1 MGQPAT
7 GFSEFHTPLVPIG
20 LHSFQTPT
28 PVRPTGEGRLA
39 NCEAPVNFGLP
50 VARFRPEVGNEQ
62 KEQVHVERNLY
73 IQHAA

>member
-7 GFSEFHTPLVPIG
+7 GCSEFQTPPVPIG
-20 LHSFQTPT
+20 LHSFQTPN

-39 NCEAPVNFGLP
+39 SREAPVNFGLP
-50 VARFRPEVGNEQ
+50 VARLRPEVRNEQ

-73 IQHAA
+73 IQYAA